1 MKELIIPTYQ
11 ANKNYLNDRSSVEG
25 MLEKRIIEEE
35 IYYYIHDGVQSFQID
50 LSTLA
55 ISFNNGVHWRS
66 IQQVERT
73 WR

>member
-1 MKELIIPTYQ
+1 MKEFIIPTYQ
-11 ANKNYLNDRSSVEG
+11 ANKNYLNDKSTVEG

-35 IYYYIHDGVQSFQID
+35 IYYYIHDGVQSFLID